1 MLGPE
6 NKRLVESY
14 CFEGSCSVAIQ
25 QLLREWPPG
34 YGGVERVAHEL
45 GNCWGGVTYSLDV
58 QAQACLRQDALQ
70 VTYPRKRLRSIVL
83 GGRLHLPLPSRSLI
97 SLLASSEPLH
107 GHLPSPGVL
116 LLLVLARLVRPGRIV
131 TAHWH
136 CFLQTTHGLRG
147 RLFGLYQWVALRVL
161 PHLSAVVTTS
171 PVLSAELHRCGCSPA
186 QVVVLPCC
194 LSSSQEQAALAV
206 SLPVAQEGD
215 PLRVLFIGRLD
226 SYKRLDWL
234 LEALAALRSPWQL
247 SVVGDGPNRSR
258 FEHLAQRLFF
268 SQLREDPKLV
278 QFHGRLPELEKQAQI
293 IASDVLVLPSDC
305 SNEAFGIVQ
314 LEAMAAGRIAL
325 AFDQPR
331 SGMGW
336 VGQLSGLPWSQSPEG
351 LAEVLQR
358 LADQPQM
365 RNLMS
370 WKARDRYTALFAR
383 SVWLQQLSKFG
394 DRLKT
399 GRVPSFRSEGS

>member
-1 MLGPE
+1 
-6 NKRLVESY
+6 
-14 CFEGSCSVAIQ
+14 VAIQ

-45 GNCWGGVTYSLDV
+45 SLCWGGVTYSLDV
-58 QAQACLRQDALQ
+58 QGQACLRQDALP
-70 VTYPRKRLRSIVL
+70 VSYRRKRLPSVGV
-83 GGRLHLPLPSRSLI
+83 GGRLHVPLPSRSLT
-97 SLLASSEPLH
+97 SLVTSCEPLH

-116 LLLVLARLVRPGRIV
+116 LVLVLARLLRPHRIV

-136 CFLQTTHGLRG
+136 CFLEKTPGLSG
-147 RLFGLYQWVALRVL
+147 LLFGLYQWIALRVL

-171 PVLSAELHRCGCSPA
+171 PVMSVELQRCGCSPA
-186 QVVVLPCC
+186 KVFVLPCC
-194 LSSSQEQAALAV
+194 LSASQEQAAMAIP
-206 SLPVAQEGD
+206 LPVVAEGE
-215 PLRVLFIGRLD
+215 PLHVLFIGRLD

-234 LEALAALRSPWQL
+234 LEALAALRSPWRL
-247 SVVGDGPNRSR
+247 SVVGDGPNRR
-258 FEHLAQRLFF
+258 HFEDLAHKLFF
-268 SQLREDPKLV
+268 NPHQVAPKLV
-278 QFHGRLPELEKQAQI
+278 QFHGRLSELEKQAQI
-293 IASDVLVLPSDC
+293 AASDVLVLPSDR

-336 VGQLSGLPWSQSPEG
+336 VGRLSGLSWSQSPAG
-351 LAEVLQR
+351 LVEVLQR

-365 RNLMS
+365 RNLLS
-370 WKARDRYTALFAR
+370 LQARDRYETLFAR

-399 GRVPSFRSEGS
+399 GKVHSCIE